1 MQPMD
6 ANKKEPDSEPGEQDK
21 DTEVVETVRI
31 LKLEEDLVPDDG
43 GGADPYNAGRNNN
56 EN

>member
-1 MQPMD
+1 MD